1 MRQTRIRTFTVNE
14 KEASGESRV
23 YFQISACNTV
33 VKVWSGWTVRNDEC
47 GPHFIGRG
55 EKADGIARSLARLR
69 RIVTRLEQE
78 GGDRWNPNDAVV
90 EFEYLCRYY
99 TVRHFATYIAE
110 QKRMAG
116 RVRTAETYMSA
127 LNSFMRFRNGVDM
140 PLDELTATVARKY
153 EQYLRDHGVADNT
166 VSFYMRV
173 LRAIYNR
180 AVESG
185 EVEQT
190 LPFKRV
196 YTGIAKTVK
205 RALPLATVKKIR
217 MLDLGKDPALDFARD
232 MFMLSFYLRGMS
244 MIDMAFL
251 TKTDLRNGYVNYRRR
266 KTGQPLTV
274 AWTPEMEAILS
285 KYPEN
290 PTRYLFPII
299 KTAVSNE
306 RCCYRNVA
314 YNINRSLKR
323 IGCMVGVGRILT
335 MYCARHSW
343 ATAARSSGIPLS
355 IISEGMG
362 HGSEKTTRIY
372 LASLDTSVVD
382 RANETVIRA
391 LD

>member
-1 MRQTRIRTFTVNE
+1 MRQTRIKTFTVRE
-14 KEASGESRV
+14 REASGESRV
-23 YFQISACNTV
+23 YFQISACNMA
-33 VKVWSGWTVRNDEC
+33 VKVWSGWTVRDEEC
-47 GPHFIGRG
+47 GSHFIGRG
-55 EKADGIARSLARLR
+55 EKAEGIARSMARLKK
-69 RIVTRLEQE
+69 IVTRLEQE
-78 GGDRWNPNDAVV
+78 GGDKWNPKDAAA
-90 EFEYLCRYY
+90 EFERLSLYY
-99 TVRHFATYIAE
+99 TVMHFATDIAE
-110 QKRMAG
+110 KKHAAG

-127 LNSFMRFRNGVDM
+127 LSSFMRFRDGIDM
-140 PLDELTATVARKY
+140 PLDEFTATVAGDY
-153 EQYLRDHGVADNT
+153 ESYLRNHGVSDNT

-185 EVEQT
+185 GVEQT
-190 LPFKRV
+190 FPFRHV

-205 RALPLATVKKIR
+205 RALPISAVRKIR
-217 MLDLGKDPALDFARD
+217 TLDLGKDPALDFARD

-251 TKTDLRNGYVNYRRR
+251 TKADLRNGYVNYRRR

-343 ATAARSSGIPLS
+343 ATVARSSGIPLS